1 MAAYLK
7 FFVSGT
13 QRGEGWGGGGGKV
26 KAEAEEEE
34 EEEVHKDGEEAHTCF
49 VVVVHAAAAAAA
61 AETEIEA
68 NKTLCGISEKK
79 IFPFSSLNLK
89 ILCCAMDKGELTSLA
104 GWCTLWNALGFVEQ
118 ENTSFVCL
126 FGC

>member
-13 QRGEGWGGGGGKV
+13 QRGEKGVGGV
-26 KAEAEEEE
+26 KAGAEEEA
-34 EEEVHKDGEEAHTCF
+34 EEEVHKDGEEAHTYF
-49 VVVVHAAAAAAA
+49 VVVVHAAAAA
-61 AETEIEA
+61 ETEIET

-89 ILCCAMDKGELTSLA
+89 IQCCAMDKGERTVI
-104 GWCTLWNALGFVEQ
+104 GWLVHTLECSWF
-118 ENTSFVCL
+118 C
-126 FGC
+126 